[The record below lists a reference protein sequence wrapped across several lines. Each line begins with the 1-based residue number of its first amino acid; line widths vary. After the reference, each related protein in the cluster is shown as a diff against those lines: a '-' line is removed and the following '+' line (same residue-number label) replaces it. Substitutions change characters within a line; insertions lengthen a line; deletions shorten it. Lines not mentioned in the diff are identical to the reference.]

1 MLRRRFALLAVCG
14 LLLAACGGTG
24 TTSTTGASG
33 SAATKASTASAA
45 PSVLN
50 IAYTDDPT
58 SLDPTKTP
66 SVSLVH
72 SLIYDT
78 LVVQGADLQYHPDLA
93 TSWTIAP
100 DGKSIT
106 FDLRKDVTFS
116 DGTPFNA
123 EAVKF
128 TFDRIMNPATA
139 SPGKSFLGTLT
150 STTVVSPYVVRLNFS
165 APYAP
170 IFNSLS
176 TDFCAIISPTA
187 VQKEGSNFGQQPVGT
202 GPYMLK
208 SWLHGQSIT
217 LVRNP
222 NYKWGPS
229 TYYGSNT
236 GPAQYQEIVFKD
248 LPDENTRVLA
258 LKNNEVQISDVPATS
273 LSVIQSDP
281 NVQLIKTQSQ
291 GITYLGFNVS
301 RAPWSDPKVRAAI
314 AHLVQRTPI
323 VQVGLGGLGVP
334 QFTPIPTNVWGF
346 SKSVASQEYSYDPAA
361 AKSILESDG
370 YTMGPGGI
378 FSKNGKPL
386 SLQILTYTTEPY
398 PRVAQ
403 VVQNQIQQGG
413 IQVSIKELESA
424 SLLAL
429 TPTGNFDSILIAYGW
444 SDPDILYYFFDSA
457 NMKTSD
463 RVHLNDPTINA
474 LLLKGRTTV
483 DPTARAAVYKTLQQ
497 DLDQL
502 APWIPLYSTVSETG
516 ISKAVAGVQTLPN
529 GSLLLLNAHPAS
541 GS

>member
-1 MLRRRFALLAVCG
+1 MLRRRRLVPLALIIVLGLFA
-14 LLLAACGGTG
+14 AACGGSAAT
-24 TTSTTGASG
+24 G
-33 SAATKASTASAA
+33 SAAATAAASTA
-45 PSVLN
+45 PKVLN

-93 TSWTIAP
+93 TSWTISP
-100 DGKSIT
+100 DGKTIT
-106 FDLRKDVTFS
+106 FKLRQDVKFQ
-116 DGTPFNA
+116 DGTPLNA
-123 EAVKF
+123 DAVKF

-139 SPGKSFLGTLT
+139 SPGKSFLGTLS
-150 STTVVSPYVVRLNFS
+150 STTVLDPYTVQLNFS

-187 VQKEGSNFGQQPVGT
+187 AQKEGDNFGQQPVGT
-202 GPYMLK
+202 GPFAFK

-222 NYKWGPS
+222 DYKWGPS
-229 TYYGSNT
+229 NYYGSHT
-236 GPAQYQEIVFKD
+236 GPAQYDQVVFKA

-258 LKNNEVQISDVPATS
+258 LKNDEVQISDVPATS
-273 LSVIQSDP
+273 LNVIQSDP
-281 NVQLIKTQSQ
+281 NVQLVKNQSQ
-291 GITYLGFNVS
+291 GIDYLGFNVS
-301 RAPWSDPKVRAAI
+301 RAPWSDQKVRAAI
-314 AHLVQRTPI
+314 AHLIQRDPI

-334 QFTPIPTNVWGF
+334 QYTPVPTNVWGF
-346 SKSVASQEYSYDPAA
+346 SQTAADQEYNYDPAA
-361 AKSILESDG
+361 AKSLLESDG
-370 YTMGPGGI
+370 YTPGANGI
-378 FSKNGKPL
+378 MTKNGQPL
-386 SLQILTYTTEPY
+386 SLTILTYTTEPY

-429 TPTGNFDSILIAYGW
+429 TPTGNFDAILIAYGW

-457 NMKTSD
+457 NLKTSN
-463 RVHLNDPTINA
+463 RVHLDDPSIDA

-483 DPTARAAVYKTLQQ
+483 DPTARAAVYQTLQE

-502 APWIPLYSTVSETG
+502 AAWIPLYSTVSETG
-516 ISKAVAGVQTLPN
+516 ISKTVTGWQSLPN
-529 GSLLLLNAHPAS
+529 GSLLLLNAHPAGGS
-541 GS
+541 GA

>member
-1 MLRRRFALLAVCG
+1 MFRRPLALVTLLG
-14 LLLAACGGTG
+14 LLLAACGGSAA
-24 TTSTTGASG
+24 TTTATKSG
-33 SAATKASTASAA
+33 SASGATAAASTA
-45 PSVLN
+45 PKVLT

-58 SLDPTKTP
+58 SLDPQKTP
-66 SVSLVH
+66 SVGLVH

-106 FDLRKDVTFS
+106 FQLRKDVTFS

-123 EAVKF
+123 DAVKF
-128 TFDRIMNPATA
+128 TFDRLLDPKTA

-150 STTVVSPYVVRLNFS
+150 STTVVDPYTVRLDFS

-187 VQKEGSNFGQQPVGT
+187 VQKEGDSFGQQPVGT
-202 GPYMLK
+202 GPFIFK
-208 SWLHGQSIT
+208 NWAKGQSIT
-217 LVRNP
+217 LEKNP
-222 NYKWGPS
+222 NYKWGP
-229 TYYGSNT
+229 YYYSNP
-236 GPAQYQEIVFKD
+236 GPAQYDQIVFKE
-248 LPDENTRVLA
+248 LPEENTRVLA
-258 LKNNEVQISDVPATS
+258 LKSGEVQISDVPATS

-281 NVQLIKTQSQ
+281 NINLVKTQSQ
-291 GITYLGFNVS
+291 GVTYLGFNVS
-301 RAPWSDPKVRAAI
+301 RAPWNDPKVRQAI
-314 AHLVQRTPI
+314 AHLIQRDPI

-346 SKSVASQEYSYDPAA
+346 DQSVADQEYNYDPAA

-370 YTMGPGGI
+370 YTPGSDGI
-378 FSKNGKPL
+378 MTKGGKPL
-386 SLQILTYTTEPY
+386 SMEILTYTTQPY

-403 VVQNQIQQGG
+403 VVQNQIQAGG
-413 IQVSIKELESA
+413 IQVTIKTLEAA

-457 NMKTSD
+457 NLKTSN
-463 RVHLNDPTINA
+463 RVHLTDPSVDA

-483 DPTARAAVYKTLQQ
+483 DPTARAAVYKDLQQ
-497 DLDQL
+497 TIDQL
-502 APWIPLYSTVSETG
+502 APWIPLYSIVSETG
-516 ISKAVAGVQTLPN
+516 ISKSVAGVQILPS
-529 GSLLLLNAHPAS
+529 GTMLLLDAHPAS